1 MGRMKVVA
9 VNGNVLLILY
19 LYFNASGPE
28 YGTLISSAGGPG
40 TLLSWLNDFR
50 QLCQH
55 LQANSGVTP

>member
-40 TLLSWLNDFR
+40 TLLS
-50 QLCQH
+50 
-55 LQANSGVTP
+55 